1 MTRAGY
7 SLVELLIVLAI
18 LAALAALVQ
27 PSVRGVLDK
36 SRLTAGANQVKAALA
51 KSRALAIREGVPV
64 WFRFEPGGH
73 RWWIERSSGTQP
85 LTDSREAGRAGT
97 GDAAAASEP
106 AAPPAAT
113 APQSVASGAP
123 VGSSPADSVTV
134 LRADQLPEGVFFRAS
149 APDQPLRV
157 QFSPAG
163 RTVSRS
169 LRLVGQRQ
177 FVIDLTIRGLTGMA
191 RSSSPRRL
199 DATVTDAADDAAL
212 GAETETAAAMETNI
226 GMPSPQVQP

>member
-1 MTRAGY
+1 MARTGY

-64 WFRFEPGGH
+64 WFRYEPGGQ

-85 LTDSREAGRAGT
+85 LTESPEAVGAGT
-97 GDAAAASEP
+97 ANAAGPPEPTATQSGTTPHAVASE
-106 AAPPAAT
+106 
-113 APQSVASGAP
+113 SP
-123 VGSSPADSVTV
+123 VGASQAGSVVV
-134 LRADQLPEGVFFRAS
+134 LRADQLPDGIFFPAS
-149 APDQPLRV
+149 ATDQPLRL

-163 RTVSRS
+163 RTASRS
-169 LRLVGQRQ
+169 LRLLGQRQ
-177 FVIDLTIRGLTGMA
+177 FVIDLSIRGLTGMA
-191 RSSSPRRL
+191 RTSAPRRL
-199 DATVTDAADDAAL
+199 DATETVSVDDAVPGTEA
-212 GAETETAAAMETNI
+212 ETAAAMET
-226 GMPSPQVQP
+226 GVGGASRQVQP

>member
-1 MTRAGY
+1 MTRTGY

-27 PSVRGVLDK
+27 PSIRGVLDK
-36 SRLTAGANQVKAALA
+36 SRLTAGANQVKSALA
-51 KSRALAIREGVPV
+51 KTRALAIREGVPV

-73 RWWIERSSGTQP
+73 RWWIERNSATTP
-85 LTDSREAGRAGT
+85 LQ
-97 GDAAAASEP
+97 
-106 AAPPAAT
+106 
-113 APQSVASGAP
+113 QSVASGAS
-123 VGSSPADSVTV
+123 VGQSPADSVVV
-134 LRADQLPEGVFFRAS
+134 LRADKLPEGVFFPVS

-163 RTVSRS
+163 RTVSSS

-191 RSSSPRRL
+191 RSASPRRL
-199 DATVTDAADDAAL
+199 DATVTDAADGAAL
-212 GAETETAAAMETNI
+212 GAENETAAAMETNV